1 MQVMQ
6 SKEKEA
12 VKQQMFDNIDRW
24 QQSGMTQKAFCQQV
38 NLAYHV
44 FHYWY
49 RRYRI
54 TESKPASSFIRLGVC
69 TPSASSSI
77 ELVLPDGKRLLFYQ
91 PVSIDYLKALI
102 S

>member
-1 MQVMQ
+1 MQ
-6 SKEKEA
+6 SKEE
-12 VKQQMFDNIDRW
+12 VQQQMFGCIDRW
-24 QQSGMTQKAFCQQV
+24 QQSGLTQKAFCQQV

-54 TESKPASSFIRLGVC
+54 AENKSASSFIKLGIS
-69 TPSASSSI
+69 TPSVSSSI
-77 ELVLPDGKRLLFYQ
+77 ELVLPDGKRLLFHQ
-91 PVSIDYLKALI
+91 PVSSDYLKALI

>member
-1 MQVMQ
+1 MQ

-12 VKQQMFDNIDRW
+12 VKQEMFDKITQW
-24 QQSGMTQKAFCQQV
+24 QQSGLSQKAFCREV

-49 RRYRI
+49 KRYRFK
-54 TESKPASSFIRLGVC
+54 ESKAASSFIKLGITSV
-69 TPSASSSI
+69 SVSSSM
-77 ELVLPDGKRLLFYQ
+77 ELVFPDGKRLLFHQ
-91 PVSIDYLKALI
+91 PVGVDYLKALI

>member
-1 MQVMQ
+1 MQ

-12 VKQQMFDNIDRW
+12 VKQQMFDHIDRW
-24 QQSGMTQKAFCQQV
+24 QQSGLTQKAFCREV

-54 TESKPASSFIRLGVC
+54 AESTPASSFIKLRVS
-69 TPSASSSI
+69 TPSVSSSI
-77 ELVLPDGKRLLFYQ
+77 ELVLPDGKRLLFHQ
-91 PVSIDYLKALI
+91 LVSIDYLKALI